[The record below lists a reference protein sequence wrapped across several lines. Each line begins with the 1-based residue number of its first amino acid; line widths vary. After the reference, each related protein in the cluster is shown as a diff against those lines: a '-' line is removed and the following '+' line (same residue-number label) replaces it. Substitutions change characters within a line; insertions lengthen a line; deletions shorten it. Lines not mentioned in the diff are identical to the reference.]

1 MIRLV
6 KVAVGVVLLLVA
18 YVAFTFLQVWL
29 ASRRDDAKPAQAIVV
44 LGAAQYNGAP
54 SAILRARLDHA
65 YDLYARK
72 LAPVIVV
79 TGGKQ
84 PGDVYTEAAA
94 SAAYLQRKGV
104 PDDAILREVD
114 GRNSWESLA
123 AASQF
128 LKDRDIH
135 QVLLVSDPFH
145 SYRIDAIAS
154 ELGLD
159 GHSSPTHTS
168 PITGVSVVRHM
179 LRETA
184 AVAVGR
190 IVGYRREAGI
200 QRKVAD
206 QGLGGPDRTAQV
218 SSSSGDRWSANRSA
232 GALPDHSSS

>member
-6 KVAVGVVLLLVA
+6 KLAVAVVLLLVA

-29 ASRRDDAKPAQAIVV
+29 ASRRDDERPAQAIVV
-44 LGAAQYNGAP
+44 LGAAQFNGVP
-54 SAILRARLDHA
+54 SSILRARLDHA
-65 YDLYARK
+65 YDLYQRG
-72 LAPVIVV
+72 LAPLLVV
-79 TGGKQ
+79 TGGKR

-94 SAAYLQRKGV
+94 SADYLIRKGV
-104 PDDAILREVD
+104 PDEKILREVD

-135 QVLLVSDPFH
+135 QVLLVSDAFH

-159 GHSSPTHTS
+159 GHASPTHTS
-168 PITGVSVVRHM
+168 PITGVSVARHL

-200 QRKVAD
+200 HKAVEKASI
-206 QGLGGPDRTAQV
+206 V
-218 SSSSGDRWSANRSA
+218 SGVRARS
-232 GALPDHSSS
+232 PSPNWPT

>member
-1 MIRLV
+1 VIRLMM
-6 KVAVGVVLLLVA
+6 KIALGVVALLLA

-29 ASRRDDAKPAQAIVV
+29 ASRRDEAKPAQAIVV
-44 LGAAQYNGAP
+44 LGAAQYNGRP
-54 SAILRARLDHA
+54 SSILKARLDHA

-72 LAPVIVV
+72 LAPLIVV

-84 PGDVYTEAAA
+84 PGDVYTEAAS
-94 SAAYLQRKGV
+94 SAAYLAEKGV

-123 AASQF
+123 SASQF

-135 QVLLVSDPFH
+135 SVLLVSDPFH
-145 SYRIDAIAS
+145 SYRITAMAS
-154 ELGLD
+154 ELGLQ
-159 GHSSPTHTS
+159 GHSSPTRTS
-168 PITGVSVVRHM
+168 PITGASVARYL

-200 QRKVAD
+200 TRRVSD
-206 QGLGGPDRTAQV
+206 QA
-218 SSSSGDRWSANRSA
+218 SISSGARWSANRSA

>member
-1 MIRLV
+1 VIRLV
-6 KVAVGVVLLLVA
+6 KVAVAVVLTLLA
-18 YVAFTFLQVWL
+18 YVAFTFIQVWL
-29 ASRRDDAKPAQAIVV
+29 ASRHDGARPAQAIVV
-44 LGAAQYNGAP
+44 LGAAQFNGVP
-54 SAILRARLDHA
+54 SSILQARLDHA
-65 YDLYARK
+65 YELYARG

-94 SAAYLQRKGV
+94 SADYLHGKGV
-104 PDDAILREVD
+104 ADDKILREVD

-128 LKDRDIH
+128 LKDRDINR
-135 QVLLVSDPFH
+135 VLLVSDPFH

-159 GHSSPTHTS
+159 GHASPTRTS
-168 PITGVSVVRHM
+168 PITGLSVTRHL

-200 QRKVAD
+200 HKAVEEAGRA
-206 QGLGGPDRTAQV
+206 GP
-218 SSSSGDRWSANRSA
+218 
-232 GALPDHSSS
+232 GAV

>member
-6 KVAVGVVLLLVA
+6 KVAMAVAALLVA

-29 ASRRDDAKPAQAIVV
+29 ASRRDDARPAQAIVV
-44 LGAAQYNGAP
+44 LGAAQFNGVP
-54 SAILRARLDHA
+54 SSILRARLDHA

-72 LAPVIVV
+72 LAPVVVV

-84 PGDVYTEAAA
+84 PGDAYTEAAS
-94 SAAYLQRKGV
+94 SAEYLMGKGV
-104 PDDAILREVD
+104 PDKAILREVD

-128 LKDRDIH
+128 LKDRQIH
-135 QVLLVSDPFH
+135 EVLLVSDAFH

-154 ELGLD
+154 ELGLH
-159 GHSSPTHTS
+159 GHPSPTRTS
-168 PITGVSVVRHM
+168 PITGTSVVRY
-179 LRETA
+179 LFRETA

-200 QRKVAD
+200 QRRVD
-206 QGLGGPDRTAQV
+206 QA
-218 SSSSGDRWSANRSA
+218 SSSSGARWSPKRSA